1 MIENLITSKTKI
13 KLLLKFFLNPDTKGY
28 LRQLA
33 KEFNESTN
41 GIRVELNKLS
51 KAQIIESQKEGRSKI
66 YKANTKHPLFKEIRQ
81 IVLKSTGIDKVI
93 SDIIGKTGD
102 VYTALLRGDYAV
114 GKDSGLI
121 DLVIVGD
128 NLNTEEID
136 RVRKKTEKLIDR
148 KISILQLTINEY
160 KKLKSKF
167 DEGDSLA
174 LLEPPPKNKSI
185 MILFVYTSFSTF
197 VKKDYE
203 ILKKHFQ
210 IRKFQYKAS
219 NKFFINLVSQIKI
232 FIWLTKNIWKAK
244 YIYIWFADYHSFL
257 PILFA
262 KILKKKSFLVLGG
275 YDVTYIPE
283 IKYGS
288 FSNPLRSF
296 CTKFSIKNASICL
309 PVSYYVEKEAKKRVK
324 KLNSKVIY
332 NGIDTV
338 PYDHKKG
345 KENIVLTVG
354 NCNNSQRI
362 KLKGIDFFVETAK
375 ALPNYKFI
383 AIGISKKVEK
393 YLGEIPKNVQLI
405 DKLPHEKLS
414 DFYKKAK
421 IYCQFSLVES
431 FGLSVLEAISFGAIP
446 IISNKG
452 ALPEIFGSC
461 SFILKERSVN
471 KAIEM
476 IQKAMNSSDSRGR
489 EARGRII
496 DNFSLENRE
505 REIIKIL

>member
-174 LLEPPPKNKSI
+174 LLDPPPKI
-185 MILFVYTSFSTF
+185 
-197 VKKDYE
+197 
-203 ILKKHFQ
+203 
-210 IRKFQYKAS
+210 
-219 NKFFINLVSQIKI
+219 
-232 FIWLTKNIWKAK
+232 
-244 YIYIWFADYHSFL
+244 
-257 PILFA
+257 
-262 KILKKKSFLVLGG
+262 
-275 YDVTYIPE
+275 
-283 IKYGS
+283 
-288 FSNPLRSF
+288 
-296 CTKFSIKNASICL
+296 
-309 PVSYYVEKEAKKRVK
+309 
-324 KLNSKVIY
+324 
-332 NGIDTV
+332 
-338 PYDHKKG
+338 
-345 KENIVLTVG
+345 
-354 NCNNSQRI
+354 
-362 KLKGIDFFVETAK
+362 K
-375 ALPNYKFI
+375 AL
-383 AIGISKKVEK
+383 
-393 YLGEIPKNVQLI
+393 
-405 DKLPHEKLS
+405 
-414 DFYKKAK
+414 
-421 IYCQFSLVES
+421 
-431 FGLSVLEAISFGAIP
+431 
-446 IISNKG
+446 
-452 ALPEIFGSC
+452 
-461 SFILKERSVN
+461 
-471 KAIEM
+471 
-476 IQKAMNSSDSRGR
+476 
-489 EARGRII
+489 
-496 DNFSLENRE
+496 
-505 REIIKIL
+505 

>member
-167 DEGDSLA
+167 DEGNSLA
-174 LLEPPPKNKSI
+174 LLEPPPKI
-185 MILFVYTSFSTF
+185 
-197 VKKDYE
+197 
-203 ILKKHFQ
+203 
-210 IRKFQYKAS
+210 KA
-219 NKFFINLVSQIKI
+219 
-232 FIWLTKNIWKAK
+232 
-244 YIYIWFADYHSFL
+244 
-257 PILFA
+257 
-262 KILKKKSFLVLGG
+262 
-275 YDVTYIPE
+275 
-283 IKYGS
+283 
-288 FSNPLRSF
+288 
-296 CTKFSIKNASICL
+296 
-309 PVSYYVEKEAKKRVK
+309 
-324 KLNSKVIY
+324 
-332 NGIDTV
+332 
-338 PYDHKKG
+338 
-345 KENIVLTVG
+345 
-354 NCNNSQRI
+354 
-362 KLKGIDFFVETAK
+362 
-375 ALPNYKFI
+375 
-383 AIGISKKVEK
+383 
-393 YLGEIPKNVQLI
+393 
-405 DKLPHEKLS
+405 
-414 DFYKKAK
+414 
-421 IYCQFSLVES
+421 
-431 FGLSVLEAISFGAIP
+431 
-446 IISNKG
+446 
-452 ALPEIFGSC
+452 
-461 SFILKERSVN
+461 
-471 KAIEM
+471 
-476 IQKAMNSSDSRGR
+476 
-489 EARGRII
+489 
-496 DNFSLENRE
+496 
-505 REIIKIL
+505 